1 MTVEELFALIP
12 HCKEVPFEEK
22 DDSIRDIEDV
32 WERSF
37 REVRNMICSQYHSKE
52 IREFGFNILTLD
64 EKDEG
69 LHSLLPHAIQKK
81 GFRVTL
87 QNFMP
92 ERLYGYGTITVNLR
106 TTTGGIDVY

>member
-12 HCKEVPFEEK
+12 HCKDVPYEGI

-32 WERSF
+32 WERYF
-37 REVRNMICSQYHSKE
+37 REVRNMICNKYHDKG
-52 IREFGFNILTLD
+52 IRDFGFSILILD

-69 LHSLLPHAIQKK
+69 LHSLLPHAIQAK

-92 ERLYGYGTITVNLR
+92 QGMYGYGTITVDLR
-106 TTTGGIDVY
+106 STTGGIDVY

>member
-37 REVRNMICSQYHSKE
+37 REVRNMICNNYHSKE

-69 LHSLLPHAIQKK
+69 LHSLLPHAIQEK